1 MAFNAGERANRNPE
15 VFDYRAAE
23 EERLREQFMSQSQPG
38 FNLGPSFSDAADRAL
53 RGRQSDSPKEIQ
65 GSGLNYSGG
74 VPNRSA
80 PRFAGE
86 NREAVA
92 LLGMDQG
99 QPFFEAANA
108 KKNKIGMNYLGEF
121 VKQAQAATNTGMMV
135 V

>member
-15 VFDYRAAE
+15 IFDYRAAE
-23 EERLREQFMSQSQPG
+23 EERLREQFASRSQPG
-38 FNLGPSFSDAADRAL
+38 FNLAPSFSDAADRAL

-65 GSGLNYSGG
+65 GSGLNYTKG

-86 NREAVA
+86 NRDAVA
-92 LLGMDQG
+92 LLGMEQG

-108 KKNKIGMNYLGEF
+108 EKNKVGMRYLRQFAE
-121 VKQAQAATNTGMMV
+121 QAQAATNTGMMV
-135 V
+135 I